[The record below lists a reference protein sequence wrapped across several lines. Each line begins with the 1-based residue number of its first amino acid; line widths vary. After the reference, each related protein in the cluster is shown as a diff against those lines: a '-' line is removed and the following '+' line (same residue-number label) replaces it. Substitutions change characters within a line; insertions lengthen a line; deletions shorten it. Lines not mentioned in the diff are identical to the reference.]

1 MIKLAQRKQRD
12 THPDTNTHT
21 LAQCHR
27 DESPPGD
34 NTAETPASV
43 RINALLLTSDSPSE
57 LCHTSSLSC
66 LNYSPCFSSHSSNS
80 PLTPPFL
87 PSFPCF
93 RVALSSANLLFSAL
107 LLFLPPLLCCFFFLF
122 IFFLLSNH
130 RPHLS
135 LLLLHLPQ
143 LWMYMF
149 SSRILVAPF
158 LQYNCCVLSF
168 ASPL

>member
-1 MIKLAQRKQRD
+1 ML
-12 THPDTNTHT
+12 P
-21 LAQCHR
+21 QCHR

-43 RINALLLTSDSPSE
+43 RINTLLLTSDSPSE

-66 LNYSPCFSSHSSNS
+66 LNYSPCFSSHSSTS
-80 PLTPPFL
+80 PLTPAFL
-87 PSFPCF
+87 P
-93 RVALSSANLLFSAL
+93 L
-107 LLFLPPLLCCFFFLF
+107 LLCCFVVSQSSFLCL
-122 IFFLLSNH
+122 IPLLTTPPLLLLLSFYFFPLSNY

-135 LLLLHLPQ
+135 PLLLHLPQ

-149 SSRILVAPF
+149 SSRILEAPF